1 MDKEKKPKYASLK
14 PRRKAR
20 RLLRELV
27 MTQSEATKA
36 PDPYGPSVDSFLE
49 AHLKA
54 IEKKI
59 RARAAQF
66 AKDDGSGEQIQP
78 MHVAAAARLY
88 APGYPLFEWA
98 KVGQGASQ
106 GEEQPSNGPGTT
118 SQVTLGFRDRILSSI
133 SGVTIISA
141 ILAIV
146 FGAIGAYGLSQGTQN
161 VQGFIDIAQIF
172 AGAIV
177 GSAGAAVVS
186 PAGASTSTQ

>member
-1 MDKEKKPKYASLK
+1 
-14 PRRKAR
+14 
-20 RLLRELV
+20 
-27 MTQSEATKA
+27 MTQTEATEA
-36 PDPYGPSVDSFLE
+36 PNLYDKSVDSFLE

-54 IEKKI
+54 IEEKI
-59 RARAAQF
+59 RARATQF

-88 APGYPLFEWA
+88 APGYPLFEWT
-98 KVGQGASQ
+98 KDGQGASQ
-106 GEEQPSNGPGTT
+106 GEEQPSNGPGSTG
-118 SQVTLGFRDRILSSI
+118 QVTLGFRDRILSSI

-186 PAGASTSTQ
+186 PAGASPTAQ